1 MDNLPRV
8 QAPLIQVCIISNGD
22 KSRLR
27 TTRGAIEHFTGEKSG
42 VRFDVRVV
50 EWQPEFSAPS
60 RWARLVRSL
69 QSLTSSLTLHRG
81 PLASTKL
88 WLGLAVGLFGSLSGP
103 RSRNSK
109 RAFAELALTEK
120 HIRCLTGFVEGD
132 SDYLLVLEDDVSI
145 STDSNLDYQ
154 ALLSTLDS
162 LSDKS
167 CFLSLSKA
175 FTLKELG
182 LQNRV
187 REYND
192 YFVDLPKPMTNT
204 AAAYIV
210 TRGFA
215 EKAMQI
221 ILLENSLRRL
231 PADWMLTS
239 IMTRATSMVCLHAK
253 RGLFING
260 SLFGLTQSEVSPRR

>member
-1 MDNLPRV
+1 LASSHLNQV
-8 QAPLIQVCIISNGD
+8 PLIQVCIISNGNE
-22 KSRLR
+22 SRLR
-27 TTRGAIEHFTGEKSG
+27 TARGAIEQFTGEG
-42 VRFDVRVV
+42 GGGRFDLRVV
-50 EWQPEFSAPS
+50 EWQPEFFAPP

-69 QSLTSSLTLHRG
+69 QSLTSSLKLHRS
-81 PLASTKL
+81 PLVTAKL
-88 WLGLAVGLFGSLSGP
+88 WLGHIVGLFGALSGP

-120 HIRCLTGFVEGD
+120 HIRCLTGFLESE
-132 SDYLLVLEDDVSI
+132 SDYLMVLEDDVSCAA
-145 STDSNLDYQ
+145 DSNLDYQ
-154 ALLSTLDS
+154 ALLSTLEH
-162 LSDKS
+162 LKDKA

-187 REYND
+187 REYNE
-192 YFVDLPKPMTNT
+192 YFIDVPKSMTNT

-210 TRGFA
+210 TKGFA
-215 EKAMQI
+215 EKAMRI

-253 RGLFING
+253 KGPFVNG
-260 SLFGLTQSEVSPRR
+260 SLLGLTPSEVSP